1 MIQNQFSRTARGAAL
16 HRAAHQ
22 ILDGG
27 AIFRDPFACA
37 ILGLTPEQAAAEAG
51 DDEARRRM
59 RLFVVARA
67 RFAEDHL
74 ARAVARGVRQAVVLG
89 AGLDTFALRNPHRDL
104 LTFEVDHPDTQA
116 WKRERLAGMVDRL
129 PDTLRFAAV
138 DFERDDLMERLGAA
152 GFDAARPA
160 FFLWL
165 GVTPYLTRDAVLG
178 TLRAI
183 SAVPG
188 VEVAFDYTEGRG
200 RHEGQSREFHDAL
213 LQRVAA
219 LGEPIL
225 SALDPVELARDLAAL
240 GLSEQEDLGVAD
252 IRRIYFGVPADAPA
266 SASAGHLIRARR
278 PVASC

>member
-1 MIQNQFSRTARGAAL
+1 MLENQFSRTARGAAL

-22 ILDGG
+22 VLERG
-27 AIFRDPFACA
+27 AIFRDPHACA

-51 DDEARRRM
+51 PDEARRRM

-74 ARAVARGVRQAVVLG
+74 ARAVARGVRQAVILG
-89 AGLDTFALRNPHRDL
+89 AGLDTFALRNPHADL

-152 GFDAARPA
+152 GFDASKPT

-183 SAVPG
+183 SVVPG
-188 VEVAFDYTEGRG
+188 VEVAFDYTEGRD

-219 LGEPIL
+219 LGEPIV
-225 SALDPVELARDLAAL
+225 SALDPAELARDLAAL
-240 GLSEQEDLGVAD
+240 GLSEQEDFGVAD
-252 IRRIYFGVPADAPA
+252 IRRIYFGVPAGAA
-266 SASAGHLIRARR
+266 SASAGHLIWARR
-278 PVASC
+278 P